1 MRFRLNF
8 IPFFAEGAEEGFV
21 ADDGTEGFEGT
32 DIAFGVQ
39 PEAHITAFGV
49 FLQQVFTGTGVECL
63 EVTVGVEFGG
73 IRHRAGYD
81 RFGDDL
87 AVGFGYNR
95 AVDSSRRVLTAGAM
109 VAARKEDLSKVTQD
123 QIDFL
128 AQKDLAN
135 GKKTMNAYL
144 WKVCG
149 LEYDESND

>member
-1 MRFRLNF
+1 MLTR
-8 IPFFAEGAEEGFV
+8 
-21 ADDGTEGFEGT
+21 
-32 DIAFGVQ
+32 
-39 PEAHITAFGV
+39 
-49 FLQQVFTGTGVECL
+49 TGIEHL
-63 EVTVGVEFGG
+63 EVAVGVEFGG
-73 IRHRAGYD
+73 ICHGACND
-81 RFGDDL
+81 RLGDDL
-87 AVGFGYNR
+87 PVRLCYNR